1 MSIAITVK
9 KIKKLEE
16 KHSLLIKQILEV
28 QEMVKGSYG
37 ETYRKC
43 GKSTCWCAK
52 NERGHSFFRITWSEK
67 GKTRTKS
74 IPEQDIDWITLKT
87 QAYRNF
93 RNQRHELR
101 ISELLL
107 KELLNQFEKSVA
119 AKTTSLKNYLSE

>member
-37 ETYRKC
+37 ETSRKC
-43 GKSTCWCAK
+43 GKATCWCAK
-52 NERGHSFFRITWSEK
+52 DKQGHSFFRITWSEK

-87 QAYRNF
+87 EAYRNF

-119 AKTTSLKNYLSE
+119 TKTTSLKNYLSE